1 MDFKVIISP
10 RAIQDLS
17 EIVRFISFDDAKTAE
32 RFGCELIDAALSLS
46 TFPDRGRFVPEFD
59 DGITRELIHSP
70 YRIVYRVDYERKA
83 VLVSRFW
90 HGARILTKRN

>member
-32 RFGCELIDAALSLS
+32 HFGEELAIEFEDHG
-46 TFPDRGRFVPEFD
+46 FGPCDEGGRA
-59 DGITRELIHSP
+59 RLIQ
-70 YRIVYRVDYERKA
+70 
-83 VLVSRFW
+83 
-90 HGARILTKRN
+90 